1 MLSHSIKSVLGCGL
15 VILLLSSC
23 GSMPEKLEVSAKPV
37 EKPKL
42 TLPDADLL
50 KMREVKWVIVT
61 EENYK
66 QVFEDIKKS
75 GRPIAIFGL
84 TDKGYANLGLNFSDI
99 RAYVQQQ
106 KSIIA
111 AYEAYYKGAD
121 EAISKAN
128 KEIQESNER
137 AKAKQGKVKK
147 RWDIF

>member
-1 MLSHSIKSVLGCGL
+1 
-15 VILLLSSC
+15 
-23 GSMPEKLEVSAKPV
+23 MPEKLEVSAKPV

-42 TLPDADLL
+42 TLPNADLL

-66 QVFEDIKKS
+66 QVFADIKKS

-128 KEIQESNER
+128 KEIQESNQR

>member
-1 MLSHSIKSVLGCGL
+1 
-15 VILLLSSC
+15 
-23 GSMPEKLEVSAKPV
+23 MPEKLEVSAKPV

-42 TLPDADLL
+42 TLPNADLL

-66 QVFEDIKKS
+66 QVFADIKKS

>member
-1 MLSHSIKSVLGCGL
+1 MQRHLIKSVLGCGL
-15 VILLLSSC
+15 AILLLSSC

-66 QVFEDIKKS
+66 QVFEDIK
-75 GRPIAIFGL
+75 
-84 TDKGYANLGLNFSDI
+84 NFSDI

>member
-1 MLSHSIKSVLGCGL
+1 
-15 VILLLSSC
+15 
-23 GSMPEKLEVSAKPV
+23 MPEKLEVSAKPV

-66 QVFEDIKKS
+66 QVFADIKKS

>member
-1 MLSHSIKSVLGCGL
+1 
-15 VILLLSSC
+15 
-23 GSMPEKLEVSAKPV
+23 MPEKLEVSAKPV

-42 TLPDADLL
+42 TLPNADLL

-66 QVFEDIKKS
+66 QVFADIKKS

-137 AKAKQGKVKK
+137 AKVKQGKVKK

>member
-1 MLSHSIKSVLGCGL
+1 
-15 VILLLSSC
+15 
-23 GSMPEKLEVSAKPV
+23 
-37 EKPKL
+37 
-42 TLPDADLL
+42 
-50 KMREVKWVIVT
+50 MREVKWVIVT

-66 QVFEDIKKS
+66 QVFADIKKS

>member
-1 MLSHSIKSVLGCGL
+1 
-15 VILLLSSC
+15 
-23 GSMPEKLEVSAKPV
+23 MPEKLEVSAKPV

-42 TLPDADLL
+42 TLPNADLL

-66 QVFEDIKKS
+66 QVFADIEKS
-75 GRPIAIFGL
+75 GRPVAIFGL

-128 KEIQESNER
+128 KEIRESNQR

>member
-1 MLSHSIKSVLGCGL
+1 
-15 VILLLSSC
+15 
-23 GSMPEKLEVSAKPV
+23 MPDKLEVSAKPV

-42 TLPDADLL
+42 TLPNADLL

-128 KEIQESNER
+128 KEIQESNQR
-137 AKAKQGKVKK
+137 AKQQQKEEKSLLKK
-147 RWDIF
+147 IF

>member
-1 MLSHSIKSVLGCGL
+1 
-15 VILLLSSC
+15 
-23 GSMPEKLEVSAKPV
+23 MPEKLEVSAKPV

>member
-1 MLSHSIKSVLGCGL
+1 
-15 VILLLSSC
+15 
-23 GSMPEKLEVSAKPV
+23 MPEKLEVSAKPV

-42 TLPDADLL
+42 TLPNADLL

-66 QVFEDIKKS
+66 QVFADIKKS

-128 KEIQESNER
+128 KEIQESNQR
-137 AKAKQGKVKK
+137 AKQQQKEEKSLLKK
-147 RWDIF
+147 IF

>member
-1 MLSHSIKSVLGCGL
+1 
-15 VILLLSSC
+15 
-23 GSMPEKLEVSAKPV
+23 MPEKLEVSAKPV

-128 KEIQESNER
+128 KEIQESNQR
-137 AKAKQGKVKK
+137 AKQQQKEEKSLLKK
-147 RWDIF
+147 IF

>member
-1 MLSHSIKSVLGCGL
+1 
-15 VILLLSSC
+15 
-23 GSMPEKLEVSAKPV
+23 MPEKLEVSAKPV

-42 TLPDADLL
+42 TLPNADLL